1 MRSTAESI
9 VPAGLKLGV
18 LGATAQLSVFNDKAI
33 FFPRFD
39 HHGYRMLSRVKSSI
53 ILTRGTMCKYHKHIE
68 LYSQNNAAK
77 EDVGL

>member
-9 VPAGLKLGV
+9 VPAWLKLGV
-18 LGATAQLSVFNDKAI
+18 LGATSQLSVFNDKAI

-39 HHGYRMLSRVKSSI
+39 HHGYRMWSRVKSS
-53 ILTRGTMCKYHKHIE
+53 ILTRGTMCKYHKHIA
-68 LYSQNNAAK
+68 LYSQNNAAT